1 MRQRTTGHAREND
14 EGRPRGGMKVC
25 ENWRETEFFFRG
37 TSTAN
42 NVRPIFPPTTL
53 SDIHAAHLLTESI
66 VVRR

>member
-1 MRQRTTGHAREND
+1 MRQRTTAHAREND
-14 EGRPRGGMKVC
+14 EGRLRGGMKVC
-25 ENWRETEFFFRG
+25 ENWRQRNFFSWNKHR
-37 TSTAN
+37 N